1 MRRRQQPSSTK
12 YLLHK
17 NLFVLTVGSDL
28 ASQLLNGISLH
39 QLALDEAISFC
50 KANDAELIEVSAE
63 ELLPVLKLK
72 DFDVVV
78 IHDELRP
85 LVSASQMQRTFD
97 ALGKF
102 DAVRATM
109 AFTETIKSLDSE
121 HRLNETID
129 REKVRR
135 ISSPEVIKRSAINF
149 SGSTTTWSVP
159 LINGVRTTQVEADPQ
174 GIRVNNLQELKMLEA
189 LAQL

>member
-1 MRRRQQPSSTK
+1 MC
-12 YLLHK
+12 
-17 NLFVLTVGSDL
+17 
-28 ASQLLNGISLH
+28 
-39 QLALDEAISFC
+39 ALPI
-50 KANDAELIEVSAE
+50 
-63 ELLPVLKLK
+63 LKSK
-72 DFDVVV
+72 EFDVVI

-85 LVSASQMQRTFD
+85 LVTASHMQRAFD
-97 ALGKF
+97 ALGQF

-135 ISSPEVIKRSAINF
+135 ISSPEVIKRSAIDF
-149 SGSTTTWSVP
+149 QGIATTWSVP
-159 LINGVRTTQVEADPQ
+159 LVKGVKTTQVEADPQ
-174 GIRVNNLQELKMLEA
+174 GIRANNLQELKMLEA